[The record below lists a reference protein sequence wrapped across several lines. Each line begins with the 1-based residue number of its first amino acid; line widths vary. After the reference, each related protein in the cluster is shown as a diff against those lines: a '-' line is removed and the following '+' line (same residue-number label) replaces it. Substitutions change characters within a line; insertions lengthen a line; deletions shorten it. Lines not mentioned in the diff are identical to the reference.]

1 MHYSTPTCFLHA
13 LSQEKRSWPVREGD
27 FMSYAHRAHAFWT
40 GFYTSRP
47 GIKFYERSLGA
58 LYQVNTVSLNRKSIS
73 QSLTSLVYATIEHFC
88 KSSVISR
95 FISTS

>member
-1 MHYSTPTCFLHA
+1 VHYSTPTCFLHA
-13 LSQEKRSWPVREGD
+13 LSKEKRSWPVREGD

-58 LYQVNTVSLNRKSIS
+58 LYQVSLFLSNIKNKIS
-73 QSLTSLVYATIEHFC
+73 SDIFC
-88 KSSVISR
+88 FLSR
-95 FISTS
+95 FDN

>member
-13 LSQEKRSWPVREGD
+13 LSQEKRSWPAREGD

-58 LYQVNTVSLNRKSIS
+58 LYQVSEISSNRELSLDVRC
-73 QSLTSLVYATIEHFC
+73 L
-88 KSSVISR
+88 
-95 FISTS
+95 